1 MRRRLCQTATLTIL
15 ALGFAAVGARDG
27 AAQAVPYPLKSCKAL
42 AKDLEQAVPIAGP
55 FSTEIQWFREGDLGI
70 KGRQCHIAA
79 EGPASAKTGTTAKPG
94 LDAPGLDDME
104 RAVSGVLEKH
114 GFKKNKMIDRY
125 TRKGKAYRAF
135 AMRKQRVTCW
145 TNVEFQY
152 PPAKEG
158 AAKESAGKP
167 APNWILSVECFK
179 G

>member
-1 MRRRLCQTATLTIL
+1 MAIALL
-15 ALGFAAVGARDG
+15 AVVCSAAGARDG
-27 AAQAVPYPLKSCKAL
+27 AAQAVPYPLKDCKAL
-42 AKDLEQAVPIAGP
+42 AKDLEAAVPIAAP

-70 KGRQCHIAA
+70 KGHQCRIAT
-79 EGPASAKTGTTAKPG
+79 EGLASAKTGGTAASQ
-94 LDAPGLDDME
+94 LEDMV
-104 RAVSGVLEKH
+104 RSISGVLEML

-135 AMRKQRVTCW
+135 AMRKERITCW

-158 AAKESAGKP
+158 GVKEPAGKP